1 MISTLIKVHAR
12 KLTAICMSLIFLI
25 SSCATNDAENSSE
38 TAPTKSE
45 INHIYSHL
53 LKGRYADYV
62 KHIASCKD
70 KPRFYREQMV
80 NIHRIHAQQRE
91 AEMGKIDSISINRIE
106 THSDTRHATIYLTHH
121 YSNAPAEEVL
131 LQMVYTE
138 NQWMIK

>member
-1 MISTLIKVHAR
+1 MISTFKKVHAR
-12 KLTAICMSLIFLI
+12 MLTAICVSLILLI
-25 SSCATNDAENSSE
+25 SSCAPNDTENSSE
-38 TAPTKSE
+38 TAPTISE

-53 LKGRYADYV
+53 IKGRYADYV

-80 NIHRIHAQQRE
+80 NIHRVQAQQRE
-91 AEMGKIDSISINRIE
+91 TEMGKIDSITINRIE
-106 THSDTRHATIYLTHH
+106 PHSDTRHATVYLTHH

>member
-1 MISTLIKVHAR
+1 M
-12 KLTAICMSLIFLI
+12 LTAICVSLILLI
-25 SSCATNDAENSSE
+25 SSCATNDTENTSE
-38 TAPTKSE
+38 TAPTISE

-53 LKGRYADYV
+53 IKGRYADYV

-80 NIHRIHAQQRE
+80 NIHRVQAQQRE
-91 AEMGKIDSISINRIE
+91 TEMGKIYSITINRLE
-106 THSDTRHATIYLTHH
+106 PHSDTRHATVYLTHH
-121 YSNAPAEEVL
+121 YSNAPSEEVL